1 MRVDNIKQQV
11 EDILKEKGIPPD
23 FMGNE
28 EFNEKVFK
36 RLNAQFPEITSAAL
50 EHIGTTVI
58 AEEMERIGRGKPCR
72 YYKNRKKCTDQ
83 GCPICPDY
91 KPAGRWQLFKK
102 KWGVYMF
109 GESIVFGA
117 ALAHVLIPFLIEG
130 WNPFTGLIG
139 LFILVIAAR
148 LQLLWI
154 YSMYWRTT
162 EKPGWMGIIVEHHTV
177 NLE

>member
-1 MRVDNIKQQV
+1 
-11 EDILKEKGIPPD
+11 
-23 FMGNE
+23 
-28 EFNEKVFK
+28 
-36 RLNAQFPEITSAAL
+36 
-50 EHIGTTVI
+50 
-58 AEEMERIGRGKPCR
+58 
-72 YYKNRKKCTDQ
+72 
-83 GCPICPDY
+83 
-91 KPAGRWQLFKK
+91 
-102 KWGVYMF
+102 MF

-154 YSMYWRTT
+154 YNMYSRNNK
-162 EKPGWMGIIVEHHTV
+162 KPGWLGIIVEHHTV